1 MISLLQ
7 RNKKILP
14 LNTREELAQ
23 KINQQLCSPP
33 LDEKEFKKQWKGA
46 LKYTERNNQR
56 SGYTIDK
63 NNNPNSIEDGENTTT
78 NLIKPIAEKLLNLTK
93 ENCELF
99 KDQYGTAHVI
109 VKINNHYEV
118 LSVEGNRFKRY
129 LSKLYYDNCNNKIA
143 NTEAISNVYSSAT
156 SSKCR
161 I

>member
-99 KDQYGTAHVI
+99 RG
-109 VKINNHYEV
+109 
-118 LSVEGNRFKRY
+118 SVG
-129 LSKLYYDNCNNKIA
+129 SC
-143 NTEAISNVYSSAT
+143 T
-156 SSKCR
+156 CHC
-161 I
+161 